1 MRYSWKQLLQPIIHL
16 HQSDRYHS
24 WLFTYRLAL
33 GLEWQRPSLLGL
45 YVRNFLFLYIVSYY
59 SFTNIE
65 SKSRYAGKLQ
75 RIERM
80 LHHYGS
86 SLNALPL
93 LAQFRQTPSD
103 TYLLRVAYG
112 GITGPLSNVRAD
124 GSMYNAFHSFPDTL
138 EGDAYSGD
146 YGQNFLGVML
156 GSGTYVVHDPD
167 VGLIAYG
174 GNIAV
179 AGNTVTVNP
188 RDPVRRRIYVAVL
201 GVYVTISAGQI
212 DKFIFASN
220 GQPGS
225 VQLTIVPGVSGAT
238 EVIVWVETPG
248 TTDTYSVTTA
258 GGQRLRGGTHFD
270 LPSSGLQVTVAKSK

>member
-1 MRYSWKQLLQPIIHL
+1 MYEDYFFPPYHILLI
-16 HQSDRYHS
+16 STD
-24 WLFTYRLAL
+24 
-33 GLEWQRPSLLGL
+33 
-45 YVRNFLFLYIVSYY
+45 
-59 SFTNIE
+59 IE
-65 SKSRYAGKLQ
+65 FNPRYAGKLQ

-146 YGQNFLGVML
+146 YGQNFLGVIL

-179 AGNTVTVNP
+179 EGNTVTVNP
-188 RDPVRRRIYVAVL
+188 RDPVRRRIYVAAL

-212 DKFIFASN
+212 DQFTFASN
-220 GQPGS
+220 GQPKS
-225 VQLTIVPGVSGAT
+225 VQLNIVPGVSGAT

-248 TTDTYSVTTA
+248 TTDTFAVTTT
-258 GGQRLRGGTHFD
+258 GGQSLRGGAHFK
-270 LPSSGLQVTVAKSK
+270 LQSSGLQVTVAKSN